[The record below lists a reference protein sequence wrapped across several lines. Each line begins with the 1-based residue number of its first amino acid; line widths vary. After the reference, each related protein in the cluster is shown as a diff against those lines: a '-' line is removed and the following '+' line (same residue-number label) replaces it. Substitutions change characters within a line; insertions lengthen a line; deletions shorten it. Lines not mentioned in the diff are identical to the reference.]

1 MIIQQLHYN
10 QSAAHPMKMYL
21 FYLYNSTDLVLSTV
35 VSTSYFNRIPQTA
48 MTTTFVQRTSTLHRR
63 RRRHHLWPC
72 WKTFVNSSA
81 LTIAALVV
89 VVTATAAAVTKRQ
102 PNHRYSLRI
111 GSGDN
116 TTTTITNN
124 KNATRI
130 YIHRKTSNHHVI
142 YCLRNESLFIKLA
155 N

>member
-35 VSTSYFNRIPQTA
+35 VSTSYFNRSPQTA

-72 WKTFVNSSA
+72 WKTFVNSFA

-102 PNHRYSLRI
+102 PKPPIFASHRQRRQHNNNHNQQQKRHSNIYTPQNFEPSRYL
-111 GSGDN
+111 
-116 TTTTITNN
+116 
-124 KNATRI
+124 
-130 YIHRKTSNHHVI
+130 
-142 YCLRNESLFIKLA
+142 LLA
-155 N
+155 